1 MKKYLLAVLSLVCII
16 TMAACSS
23 REPDLIALNEEEIY
37 PSGPASL
44 AVIFN
49 SIEEISDYSALIV
62 DCNVE
67 SSEVVMVDGFP
78 QTHSTVTINSVL
90 KGDIGEGASI
100 VVLEEGGVT
109 PTGTA
114 RITGVPWLEVG
125 NHYMLCLVESQLP
138 GYEDAY
144 YISGAFQG
152 KFVEK
157 EGYYF
162 QQATEGTKLSLD
174 EYYPQTIDGFSDILE
189 Q

>member
-1 MKKYLLAVLSLVCII
+1 MKKYLLMLLSLICIFAM
-16 TMAACSS
+16 TACSG
-23 REPDLIALNEEEIY
+23 REPDLILLNDEEIY

-78 QTHSTVTINSVL
+78 QTHSTVTVHSVL
-90 KGDIGEGASI
+90 KGDISEGESI
-100 VVLEEGGVT
+100 LVLEEGGIT
-109 PTGTA
+109 PAGTA
-114 RITGVPWLEVG
+114 RLTGVPWLEID
-125 NHYMLCLVESQLP
+125 NHYMLFLVESQLP

-152 KFVEK
+152 KFIEK

-162 QQATEGTKLSLD
+162 QQATENTKLSLD
-174 EYYPQTIDGFSDILE
+174 EYYPQTMDEFSDIIK
-189 Q
+189 